1 VPVDNIILQ
10 IRGTGMK
17 AIFYEQHGTAEVL
30 QVGERPTPE
39 PQDNEVLVE
48 VVATSV
54 NPIDR
59 RLRSGELQEYIT
71 RTFPVVPGWD
81 LAGKIA
87 KVGAKVTDWQVGDEV
102 LGLAFTWSIQHGS
115 YAEYCPIDT
124 ASITEKPASISFE
137 QAAALPLVS
146 LTAWQALSEF
156 GELKAG
162 QSVFIQ
168 AGAGGVGSVAIPMA
182 KHLGAKVYT
191 TTSAK
196 NHDYVKSLGADV
208 IIDYNADDYESA
220 LRQHEPN
227 GVDLVLEALLGNGTA
242 EAAIRLTKDGGRVA
256 YMNNEPPEM
265 DEIKLRNIKAEFL
278 HHRPDGAM
286 LRELVDLYESG
297 KISLPKVQV
306 RPLEEAMDAH
316 LESEKGHTQGKIVL
330 RVS

>member
-1 VPVDNIILQ
+1 
-10 IRGTGMK
+10 MK

-137 QAAALPLVS
+137 QAAALHLVS

-220 LRQHEPN
+220 LRQHETN

-242 EAAIRLTKDGGRVA
+242 EAAILLTKDGGRVA

>member
-1 VPVDNIILQ
+1 
-10 IRGTGMK
+10 MK
-17 AIFYEQHGTAEVL
+17 AIFYEQHGAADVL
-30 QVGERPTPE
+30 QIGERPTPE
-39 PQDNEVLVE
+39 PQDHEVLVE

-81 LAGKIA
+81 LAGRIA
-87 KVGAKVTDWQVGDEV
+87 RVGAKVTDWQIGDEV

-115 YAEYCPIDT
+115 YAEYCTIDA
-124 ASITEKPASISFE
+124 ASITQKPESIDFE

-156 GELKAG
+156 GQLQPR

-182 KHLGAKVYT
+182 KHLGAKIYT

-208 IIDYNADDYESA
+208 VIDYNAEDYESV
-220 LRQHEPN
+220 LRQQEPA

-242 EAAIRLTKDGGRVA
+242 EAAIRLAKDGGRVA

-265 DEIKLRNIKAEFL
+265 DEIQQHNITAEFL
-278 HHRPDGAM
+278 HHRPDGDM
-286 LRELVDLYESG
+286 LRELVGLYESG
-297 KISLPKVQV
+297 EITLPRIQV
-306 RPLEEAMDAH
+306 LPLEEAMNAH
-316 LESEKGHTQGKIVL
+316 LESERGHTQGKVVL

>member
-1 VPVDNIILQ
+1 
-10 IRGTGMK
+10 M
-17 AIFYEQHGTAEVL
+17 
-30 QVGERPTPE
+30 
-39 PQDNEVLVE
+39 LVE

-220 LRQHEPN
+220 LRQHETN

>member
-1 VPVDNIILQ
+1 
-10 IRGTGMK
+10 MK

-156 GELKAG
+156 GELKEG

-220 LRQHEPN
+220 LRQHETN
-227 GVDLVLEALLGNGTA
+227 GVDLVLDALLGNGTA

>member
-1 VPVDNIILQ
+1 
-10 IRGTGMK
+10 MK

-87 KVGAKVTDWQVGDEV
+87 KVGAKVTDWQAGDEV

>member
-1 VPVDNIILQ
+1 
-10 IRGTGMK
+10 MK

-30 QVGERPTPE
+30 HVGERPTPE

-220 LRQHEPN
+220 LRQHETN

>member
-1 VPVDNIILQ
+1 
-10 IRGTGMK
+10 MK

-87 KVGAKVTDWQVGDEV
+87 KVGAKVTDWKIGDEV

-156 GELKAG
+156 GQLKAG

-191 TTSAK
+191 TTSSK

-208 IIDYNADDYESA
+208 IIDYNAEDYESA
-220 LRQHEPN
+220 LRQQEPN

-265 DEIKLRNIKAEFL
+265 DEIELRNIKAEFL

-297 KISLPKVQV
+297 RISLPKVQV

>member
-1 VPVDNIILQ
+1 
-10 IRGTGMK
+10 MK
-17 AIFYEQHGTAEVL
+17 AIFYEQHGAADVL

-39 PQDNEVLVE
+39 PQDHEVLVE

-81 LAGKIA
+81 LAGRIV
-87 KVGAKVTDWQVGDEV
+87 KVGAEVTEWQVGDEV

-115 YAEYCPIDT
+115 YAEYCPIDA
-124 ASITEKPASISFE
+124 ASITHKPTSISFE

-156 GELKAG
+156 GQLQSG

-196 NHDYVKSLGADV
+196 NSDYVKSLGADV
-208 IIDYNADDYESA
+208 VIDYNTEDYESV
-220 LRQHEPN
+220 LRQQEPA

-242 EAAIRLTKDGGRVA
+242 EAAIRLAKDGGRVA

-265 DEIKLRNIKAEFL
+265 DDITKRNITAEFL
-278 HHRPDGAM
+278 HHRPDGDM
-286 LRELVDLYESG
+286 LRELVGLYQSG
-297 KISLPKVQV
+297 EITLPKIQV
-306 RPLEEAMDAH
+306 RPLEEALDAH
-316 LESEKGHTQGKIVL
+316 LESERGHTQGKVVL
-330 RVS
+330 RI

>member
-1 VPVDNIILQ
+1 
-10 IRGTGMK
+10 MK
-17 AIFYEQHGTAEVL
+17 AVFYEQHGTADVL
-30 QVGERPTPE
+30 QIGERPTPE
-39 PQDNEVLVE
+39 PQDHEVLVE

-81 LAGKIA
+81 LAGRIV
-87 KVGAKVTDWQVGDEV
+87 KVGAKVTDWQIGDEV

-115 YAEYCPIDT
+115 YAEYCPIDAT
-124 ASITEKPASISFE
+124 SITHKPASISFE

-156 GELKAG
+156 GQLQAG

-191 TTSAK
+191 TTSAR
-196 NHDYVKSLGADV
+196 NRDYVKSLGADV
-208 IIDYNADDYESA
+208 VIDYNSEDYESA
-220 LRQHEPN
+220 LREHEPD
-227 GVDLVLEALLGNGTA
+227 GVNLVLEALLGNGTA
-242 EAAIRLTKDGGRVA
+242 EAAIRLAKDGGRVA

-265 DEIKLRNIKAEFL
+265 DEIERRDIKAEFL
-278 HHRPDGAM
+278 HHRPDGEM
-286 LRELVDLYESG
+286 LTGLVGLYQSG
-297 KISLPKVQV
+297 NITMPHIQV

-316 LESEKGHTQGKIVL
+316 LESERGHTQGKVVL
-330 RVS
+330 RLC

>member
-1 VPVDNIILQ
+1 
-10 IRGTGMK
+10 MK
-17 AIFYEQHGTAEVL
+17 AIFYEQHGTADVL
-30 QVGERPTPE
+30 QIGERPTPE
-39 PQDNEVLVE
+39 PQDHEVLVE

-81 LAGKIA
+81 LAGRIV
-87 KVGAKVTDWQVGDEV
+87 KVGAKVTDWQIGDEV

-115 YAEYCPIDT
+115 YAEYCPIDA
-124 ASITEKPASISFE
+124 ASITHKPASISFE

-156 GELKAG
+156 GQLQTG

-196 NHDYVKSLGADV
+196 NRDYVKSLGADV
-208 IIDYNADDYESA
+208 VIDYTSEDYESS
-220 LRQHEPN
+220 LREHEPD
-227 GVDLVLEALLGNGTA
+227 GVNLVLEALLGNGTA

-265 DEIKLRNIKAEFL
+265 DEIEQRNIKAEFL
-278 HHRPDGAM
+278 HHRPDGDM
-286 LRELVDLYESG
+286 LTELVGLYQSG
-297 KISLPKVQV
+297 NITLPNIQV

-316 LESEKGHTQGKIVL
+316 LESERGHTQGKVVL
-330 RVS
+330 RLS

>member
-1 VPVDNIILQ
+1 
-10 IRGTGMK
+10 MK

-54 NPIDR
+54 NTIDR

-220 LRQHEPN
+220 LRQHETN

>member
-1 VPVDNIILQ
+1 
-10 IRGTGMK
+10 MK
-17 AIFYEQHGTAEVL
+17 AIFYEQHGTADVL
-30 QVGERPTPE
+30 QIGERPTPE
-39 PQDNEVLVE
+39 PQDHEVLVE

-81 LAGKIA
+81 LAGRIV
-87 KVGAKVTDWQVGDEV
+87 KVGAKVTDWQIGDEV

-115 YAEYCPIDT
+115 YAEYCPIDAT
-124 ASITEKPASISFE
+124 SITHKPASISFE

-156 GELKAG
+156 GQLQTG

-196 NHDYVKSLGADV
+196 NRDYVKSLGADV
-208 IIDYNADDYESA
+208 VIDYNSEDYESS
-220 LRQHEPN
+220 LREHEPD
-227 GVDLVLEALLGNGTA
+227 GVNLVLEALLGNGTA

-265 DEIKLRNIKAEFL
+265 DEIERRDIKAEFL
-278 HHRPDGAM
+278 HHRPDGDM
-286 LRELVDLYESG
+286 LTELVGLYQSG
-297 KISLPKVQV
+297 NITLPNIQV
-306 RPLEEAMDAH
+306 RPLEEAMEAH
-316 LESEKGHTQGKIVL
+316 LESERGHTQGKVVL
-330 RVS
+330 RLS

>member
-1 VPVDNIILQ
+1 
-10 IRGTGMK
+10 MK
-17 AIFYEQHGTAEVL
+17 AIFYEQHGTADVL
-30 QVGERPTPE
+30 QIGERPTPE
-39 PQDNEVLVE
+39 PQDHEVLVE

-81 LAGKIA
+81 LAGRIV
-87 KVGAKVTDWQVGDEV
+87 KVGAKVTDWQIGDEV
-102 LGLAFTWSIQHGS
+102 LGLAFTWSVQHGS
-115 YAEYCPIDT
+115 YAEYCPIDAT
-124 ASITEKPASISFE
+124 SITHKPASISFE

-156 GELKAG
+156 GQLQAG

-196 NHDYVKSLGADV
+196 NRDYVKSLGADV
-208 IIDYNADDYESA
+208 VIDYNSEDYESL
-220 LRQHEPN
+220 LREHGPD
-227 GVDLVLEALLGNGTA
+227 GVNLVLEALLGNGTA
-242 EAAIRLTKDGGRVA
+242 EADLRLAPDGGRVA

-265 DEIKLRNIKAEFL
+265 DEIERRDIKAEFL
-278 HHRPDGAM
+278 HHRPDGDM
-286 LRELVDLYESG
+286 LTELVGLYQSG
-297 KISLPKVQV
+297 NITLPNIQV

-316 LESEKGHTQGKIVL
+316 LESERGHTQGKVVL
-330 RVS
+330 RLC

>member
-1 VPVDNIILQ
+1 
-10 IRGTGMK
+10 MK

-156 GELKAG
+156 GELKEG

-256 YMNNEPPEM
+256 YMNNEPPDM

>member
-1 VPVDNIILQ
+1 
-10 IRGTGMK
+10 MK

-242 EAAIRLTKDGGRVA
+242 QAAIRLTKDGGRVA

>member
-1 VPVDNIILQ
+1 
-10 IRGTGMK
+10 MK

-39 PQDNEVLVE
+39 PHDNEVLVE

-81 LAGKIA
+81 LAGKIV

-182 KHLGAKVYT
+182 KHLGARIYT

>member
-1 VPVDNIILQ
+1 
-10 IRGTGMK
+10 MK
-17 AIFYEQHGTAEVL
+17 AVFYEQHGAADVL

-39 PQDNEVLVE
+39 PQDHEVLVE

-59 RLRSGELQEYIT
+59 RLRSGELQEYIA

-81 LAGKIA
+81 LAGRIV
-87 KVGAKVTDWQVGDEV
+87 KVGANVTDWQVGDEV

-115 YAEYCPIDT
+115 YAEYCPIDA
-124 ASITEKPASISFE
+124 ASITHKPASISFE

-156 GELKAG
+156 GQLQAG

-196 NHDYVKSLGADV
+196 NSDYVKSLGADV
-208 IIDYNADDYESA
+208 VIDYNAEDYESV
-220 LRQHEPN
+220 LRQQEPA
-227 GVDLVLEALLGNGTA
+227 GVDVVLEALLGNGTA
-242 EAAIRLTKDGGRVA
+242 EAAIRLTKDGGCVA

-265 DEIKLRNIKAEFL
+265 DDITKRNITAEFL
-278 HHRPDGAM
+278 HHRPDSDT
-286 LRELVDLYESG
+286 LRELVGLYQSG
-297 KISLPKVQV
+297 EIILPKIQV
-306 RPLEEAMDAH
+306 RPLEEAIDAH
-316 LESEKGHTQGKIVL
+316 LESERGHTQGKVVL
-330 RVS
+330 RI

>member
-1 VPVDNIILQ
+1 
-10 IRGTGMK
+10 MK

-81 LAGKIA
+81 LSGRIV
-87 KVGAKVTDWQVGDEV
+87 KVGAKVTDWKVGDEV

-124 ASITEKPASISFE
+124 ASITQKPASISFE

-156 GELKAG
+156 GQLKAG

-196 NHDYVKSLGADV
+196 NHDYVKSLGADM
-208 IIDYNADDYESA
+208 IIDYNAEDYESA
-220 LRQHEPN
+220 LRQQEPN

-242 EAAIRLTKDGGRVA
+242 EAAIRLAKDGGRVA

-265 DEIKLRNIKAEFL
+265 DEIELRNIKAEFL

-286 LRELVDLYESG
+286 LRELVDLYQSG
-297 KISLPKVQV
+297 KISLPKVQI

>member
-1 VPVDNIILQ
+1 
-10 IRGTGMK
+10 MK
-17 AIFYEQHGTAEVL
+17 AIFYEQHGTADVL
-30 QVGERPTPE
+30 QVGERPIPE
-39 PQDNEVLVE
+39 PQDHEVLVE

-81 LAGKIA
+81 LAGRIVE
-87 KVGAKVTDWQVGDEV
+87 VGAKVTDWHIGDEV
-102 LGLAFTWSIQHGS
+102 LGLAFTWSIQHGT
-115 YAEYCPIDT
+115 YAEYCTIDA
-124 ASITEKPASISFE
+124 ASITQKPGSIDFE

-156 GELKAG
+156 GQLQAG

-208 IIDYNADDYESA
+208 VVDYNAEDYESV
-220 LRQHEPN
+220 LRQQEPA

-242 EAAIRLTKDGGRVA
+242 EAAIRLAKDGGRVA

-265 DEIKLRNIKAEFL
+265 KEIEQRDITAEFL
-278 HHRPDGAM
+278 HHRPYGNM
-286 LRELVDLYESG
+286 LRELVGLYQFG
-297 KISLPKVQV
+297 KITLPKIQV
-306 RPLEEAMDAH
+306 RPLEQAMDAH
-316 LESEKGHTQGKIVL
+316 LESERGHTQGKVVL
-330 RVS
+330 RI

>member
-1 VPVDNIILQ
+1 
-10 IRGTGMK
+10 MK
-17 AIFYEQHGTAEVL
+17 AIFYERHGTADVL
-30 QVGERPTPE
+30 QIGERPTPE
-39 PQDNEVLVE
+39 PQDHEVLVE

-81 LAGKIA
+81 LAGRIV
-87 KVGAKVTDWQVGDEV
+87 KVGAKVTDWQIGDEV

-115 YAEYCPIDT
+115 YAEYCPIDAT
-124 ASITEKPASISFE
+124 SITHKPASISFE
-137 QAAALPLVS
+137 QAAAMPLVS

-156 GELKAG
+156 GQLQAG

-196 NHDYVKSLGADV
+196 NRDYVKSLGADV
-208 IIDYNADDYESA
+208 VIDYNSEDYESS
-220 LRQHEPN
+220 LQEHEPD
-227 GVDLVLEALLGNGTA
+227 GVNLVLEALLGNGTA

-265 DEIKLRNIKAEFL
+265 DEIERRDIKAEFL
-278 HHRPDGAM
+278 HHRPDGDM
-286 LRELVDLYESG
+286 LTELVGLYQSG
-297 KISLPKVQV
+297 NITLPNIQV

-316 LESEKGHTQGKIVL
+316 LESERGHTQGKVVL
-330 RVS
+330 RLC

>member
-1 VPVDNIILQ
+1 
-10 IRGTGMK
+10 MK

-115 YAEYCPIDT
+115 YAEYCLIDT

>member
-1 VPVDNIILQ
+1 
-10 IRGTGMK
+10 MK
-17 AIFYEQHGTAEVL
+17 AVFYEQHGTADVL
-30 QVGERPTPE
+30 QIGERPTPE
-39 PQDNEVLVE
+39 PQDHEVLVG

-81 LAGKIA
+81 LAGRIV
-87 KVGAKVTDWQVGDEV
+87 KVGAKVTDWQIGDEV

-115 YAEYCPIDT
+115 YAEYCPIDAT
-124 ASITEKPASISFE
+124 SITHKPASISFE

-156 GELKAG
+156 GQLQTG

-196 NHDYVKSLGADV
+196 NRDYVKSLGADV
-208 IIDYNADDYESA
+208 VIDYNSEDYESS
-220 LRQHEPN
+220 LREHEPD

-265 DEIKLRNIKAEFL
+265 DEIERRNIKAEFL
-278 HHRPDGAM
+278 HHRPDGDM
-286 LRELVDLYESG
+286 LTELVGLYQSG
-297 KISLPKVQV
+297 NITLPNIQV
-306 RPLEEAMDAH
+306 RPLEEAMEAH
-316 LESEKGHTQGKIVL
+316 LESERGHTQGKVVL
-330 RVS
+330 RLS

>member
-1 VPVDNIILQ
+1 
-10 IRGTGMK
+10 M
-17 AIFYEQHGTAEVL
+17 L

-156 GELKAG
+156 G
-162 QSVFIQ
+162 
-168 AGAGGVGSVAIPMA
+168 
-182 KHLGAKVYT
+182 
-191 TTSAK
+191 
-196 NHDYVKSLGADV
+196 
-208 IIDYNADDYESA
+208 
-220 LRQHEPN
+220 
-227 GVDLVLEALLGNGTA
+227 
-242 EAAIRLTKDGGRVA
+242 
-256 YMNNEPPEM
+256 
-265 DEIKLRNIKAEFL
+265 
-278 HHRPDGAM
+278 
-286 LRELVDLYESG
+286 
-297 KISLPKVQV
+297 
-306 RPLEEAMDAH
+306 
-316 LESEKGHTQGKIVL
+316 
-330 RVS
+330 

>member
-1 VPVDNIILQ
+1 
-10 IRGTGMK
+10 MK

-115 YAEYCPIDT
+115 YAEYCPNDT

-220 LRQHEPN
+220 LRQHETN

>member
-1 VPVDNIILQ
+1 
-10 IRGTGMK
+10 MK
-17 AIFYEQHGTAEVL
+17 AIFYEQHGAADVL
-30 QVGERPTPE
+30 QIGERPTPE
-39 PQDNEVLVE
+39 PQDHEVLVE

-81 LAGKIA
+81 LAGRIV
-87 KVGAKVTDWQVGDEV
+87 KVGAKVTDWQIGDEV

-115 YAEYCPIDT
+115 YAEYCPIDAT
-124 ASITEKPASISFE
+124 SITHKPASISFE

-156 GELKAG
+156 GQLQAG

-208 IIDYNADDYESA
+208 VIDYNSEDYESL
-220 LRQHEPN
+220 LREHEPD
-227 GVDLVLEALLGNGTA
+227 GVNLVLEALLGNGTA
-242 EAAIRLTKDGGRVA
+242 EAAIRLAKDGGRVA

-265 DEIKLRNIKAEFL
+265 DEIERRDIKAEFL
-278 HHRPDGAM
+278 HHRPDGDM
-286 LRELVDLYESG
+286 LTELVGLYQSG
-297 KISLPKVQV
+297 DITLPNIQV

-316 LESEKGHTQGKIVL
+316 LESERGHTQGKVVL
-330 RVS
+330 RTS

>member
-1 VPVDNIILQ
+1 
-10 IRGTGMK
+10 MK
-17 AIFYEQHGTAEVL
+17 AVFYEQHGAPEVL

-39 PQDNEVLVE
+39 LQDHEVLVE

-81 LAGKIA
+81 LAGRIVE
-87 KVGAKVTDWQVGDEV
+87 VGTKVTHWQVGDEI

-115 YAEYCPIDT
+115 YAEYCPIDA
-124 ASITEKPASISFE
+124 ASITQKPASISFE

-156 GELKAG
+156 GQLQAG

-168 AGAGGVGSVAIPMA
+168 AGAGGVGSVAISMA
-182 KHLGAKVYT
+182 KHLGAK
-191 TTSAK
+191 AK
-196 NHDYVKSLGADV
+196 NRDYVKSLGADV
-208 IIDYNADDYESA
+208 VIDYTAEDYESV

-265 DEIKLRNIKAEFL
+265 DDIEQRNITAEFL
-278 HHRPDGAM
+278 HHRPDGEM
-286 LRELVDLYESG
+286 LAALVDLYQSG
-297 KISLPKVQV
+297 KIILPKVQV

-316 LESEKGHTQGKIVL
+316 LESEGGHTQGKVVL
-330 RVS
+330 RIA